1 MSSPDARPPVPFT
14 VIGGFLGAGKTTIL
28 NRLLTEATG
37 ERIAVLVND
46 FGAVN
51 VDAALI
57 ASHDG
62 ETIALTNG
70 CICCALADD
79 LTLQLPTL
87 LARRPPVD
95 RVVVEASGIAD
106 PGAVAQHG
114 TQPGFRLDGVIV
126 AVDVTT
132 IAERAGDARLGH
144 QVRHQLRRAD
154 LFVLTHTDLA
164 DDATATAAR
173 ALLDGEAPAVP
184 VVVAHDGAVPT
195 EVLLGRF
202 DPRSGGRWP
211 GGRPAAA
218 PGSVHGFE
226 TAVLRVPAPVHRATL
241 DAALDALGPGVLRV
255 KGIVGLAD
263 DPHTATVVHVVG
275 ARRRLRREPAL
286 AVGPTPL
293 VVIGIAGSLP
303 PEVVGRAQRLLDG
316 R

>member
-1 MSSPDARPPVPFT
+1 MSTTGNRPPVPFT

-28 NRLLTEATG
+28 NRLLASAGG

-132 IAERAGDARLGH
+132 IAERADDPRLGH

-164 DDATATAAR
+164 HDATATAAR
-173 ALLDGEAPAVP
+173 ALLAAVAPAVP
-184 VVVAHDGAVPT
+184 VVEARDGDVPA

-202 DPRSGGRWP
+202 DPRP
-211 GGRPAAA
+211 ADPAPAAV
-218 PGSVHGFE
+218 PGTHGFE
-226 TAVLRVPAPVHRATL
+226 TAAVRVQEPVQRAAL
-241 DAALDALGPGVLRV
+241 LAALDALGPGVLRV
-255 KGIVGLAD
+255 KGVVRLTD
-263 DPHTATVVHVVG
+263 DPDTATVVHVVG
-275 ARRRLRREPAL
+275 TRRRLRRESAL
-286 AVGPTPL
+286 PLETTPL
-293 VVIGIAGSLP
+293 VVIGLAGSLP
-303 PEVVGRAQRLLDG
+303 PHVVARVQALLDG